1 MSIMSSDLKI
11 PKEVIKEVLIR
22 VMEIQKEYA
31 HELSGVKTERRDR
44 INEAV
49 NKIVA
54 ERLEKK

>member
-1 MSIMSSDLKI
+1 MSSDLKI